1 MQGKR
6 LSSLPV
12 SQTVCDFTSYARDEG
27 LCVRGGGVGG
37 GGGGGGT
44 VGLDVWI
51 FHECE
56 YVHPTRR

>member
-37 GGGGGGT
+37 GEE
-44 VGLDVWI
+44 VVLLVWMCGSSMSANMYI
-51 FHECE
+51 Q
-56 YVHPTRR
+56 RGR